1 MEATRPVNPATAAD
15 ADRPVVLVVDD
26 APSTLGLLR
35 QALEA
40 EGYTVL
46 LATDGEAALAALAD
60 GTPDA
65 ILLDAMLPGLSGFET
80 CRRLKADPGLAQI
93 PVVFMTGLTDTAHV
107 LEGFDAG
114 GVDYVTK
121 PLRTREVLAR
131 LATHVRN
138 ARLARLAREA
148 VDIAGRGVV
157 VLDAGGRIAWC
168 SPRAADWLAP
178 AGPLPRRWPAAWAV
192 PPQAERTLPVAAA
205 AGRRLVARHVG
216 TVGLGDTMLLLD
228 QRSGDAPDRLAAAA
242 LTAREAEVLSWLA
255 KGKTNRDIAEILGI
269 SRHTVS
275 KHLEHLF
282 EKLGVETRAA
292 ASALAALHAPMAGE
306 AG

>member
-1 MEATRPVNPATAAD
+1 MEATRPVNAHDT
-15 ADRPVVLVVDD
+15 DRPVVLVVDD

-46 LATDGEAALAALAD
+46 LATDGEAALASLAE

-65 ILLDAMLPGLSGFET
+65 VLLDAMLPGLSGFET

-93 PVVFMTGLTDTAHV
+93 PVVFMTGLSDTAHV

-131 LATHVRN
+131 LATHLRN
-138 ARLARLAREA
+138 ARFARLAREA

-157 VLDAGGRIAWC
+157 LLDAGGRIGWC
-168 SPRAADWLAP
+168 SPRAAQWLA
-178 AGPLPRRWPAAWAV
+178 GDGVLPRRWPEAWAV
-192 PPQAERTLPVAAA
+192 PAGEERSLPVAAA

-228 QRSGDAPDRLAAAA
+228 LRAGDCPDRLAAAA
-242 LTAREAEVLSWLA
+242 LTAREAEVLSWIA

-292 ASALAALHAPMAGE
+292 ASALAALHAPAG
-306 AG
+306 GGGD